1 MTLSIT
7 LPAIIAT
14 LFAGGILAW
23 LAERFFN
30 SGSRWISLLSL
41 LLATALLATYWPKLT
56 DAAPGGIWWDSLQ
69 LHWIPRFGI
78 SFYLAIDGLGFLMLA
93 LTLLMGLFGLVA
105 TWNDIQF
112 RRGFFYFN
120 YLWTLAGVVGVFTA
134 MDLFLFFFFWEVMLI
149 PMLFLIAVWG
159 YEGRLYASIK
169 FFIFTQASSL
179 LMLIAIVALVYLHY
193 SASGQLTFNY
203 RALLAAQLS
212 PTAAYWLMLGF
223 FIAFA
228 VKLPAL
234 PLHTWL
240 PDAHTQ
246 APTAGSILLA
256 AILLKTGAYGLLRFT
271 LPLFPEAS
279 VAFAPVAMSIG
290 AASVI
295 YGAVLAFAQQDMKRL
310 VAYSSVSHMGFVLL
324 GLYALNTIAIQGAV
338 MQMIAHGLSTA
349 ALFALVGA
357 LQQRLHTRDMSRM
370 GGLWSSLPKLSAIA
384 LFFAVASLGLPGLG
398 NFVAEFLVLVGS
410 FGASRWIT
418 VVAAVGLVGAAL
430 YALLMMQRVFFGGF
444 HSPERLDSPERPD
457 SPERLNSPWRSDG
470 EAAPDLK
477 PRETLALLSLALGL
491 VFLGLRPQPVF
502 DIASP
507 AIAESTTPLEAAR
520 AGRNA
525 ERPEIGLQAAAGWPD
540 TEHQGGESP

>member
-1 MTLSIT
+1 MTL
-7 LPAIIAT
+7 LAIISI
-14 LFAGGILAW
+14 LFAGGVLAW
-23 LAERFFN
+23 LSERFLN
-30 SGSRWISLLSL
+30 RGSRRIALFSL
-41 LLATALLATYWPKLT
+41 LLATALLGRYWAYFAG
-56 DAAPGGIWWDSLQ
+56 DAASAGASPWWDSLN
-69 LHWIPRFGI
+69 LAWIPRFGI
-78 SFYLAIDGLGFLMLA
+78 SFHLAVDGLGFLMLA
-93 LTLLMGLFGLVA
+93 LTLLMGLFGLVV
-105 TWNDIQF
+105 TWRDIGF

-159 YEGRLYASIK
+159 YEQRIYAAIK
-169 FFIFTQASSL
+169 FFLFTQASSL

-193 SASGQLTFNY
+193 SNSGQLTFDY
-203 RALLAAQLS
+203 QSLLAAQL
-212 PTAAYWLMLGF
+212 PPDTAYWLMLGF
-223 FIAFA
+223 FVAFA

-256 AILLKTGAYGLLRFT
+256 AILLKTGAYGLLRFN

-279 VAFAPVAMSIG
+279 VAFAPVAMAIG
-290 AASVI
+290 AVSVV
-295 YGAVLAFAQQDMKRL
+295 YGAVLAFAQRDMKRL

-357 LQQRLHTRDMSRM
+357 LQHRLHTRDMAHL
-370 GGLWSSLPKLSAIA
+370 GGLWAVLPKLSAIA

-398 NFVAEFLVLVGS
+398 NFIAEFLVLLGS
-410 FGASRWIT
+410 FGSDPWLTAL
-418 VVAAVGLVGAAL
+418 AAAGLVGAAL
-430 YALLMMQRVFFGGF
+430 YALLMMQRVFFGPLADKTG
-444 HSPERLDSPERPD
+444 RIA
-457 SPERLNSPWRSDG
+457 G
-470 EAAPDLK
+470 VADLH
-477 PRETLALLSLALGL
+477 PRETAALLSLAVAL

-502 DIASP
+502 DIAEPSVAGATAKLTAAGLEGKSQALEQGLQTAAHP
-507 AIAESTTPLEAAR
+507 GWPESDR
-520 AGRNA
+520 AG
-525 ERPEIGLQAAAGWPD
+525 
-540 TEHQGGESP
+540 GETP

>member
-1 MTLSIT
+1 MTL
-7 LPAIIAT
+7 LAIIAI
-14 LFAGGILAW
+14 LFIGGVLAW
-23 LAERFFN
+23 LSGRLLGR
-30 SGSRWISLLSL
+30 GSRWISLFSL
-41 LLATALLATYWPKLT
+41 LLATALLGRYWPDFT
-56 DAAPGGIWWDSLQ
+56 AGADVGSGGELWWDSLQ
-69 LHWIPRFGI
+69 LTWIPRFGI
-78 SFYLAIDGLGFLMLA
+78 SFFLAVDGLGFLMLA
-93 LTLLMGLFGLVA
+93 LTLLMGLFGLIM
-105 TWNDIQF
+105 TWRDIRF

-120 YLWTLAGVVGVFTA
+120 YLWILAGVIGVFTA

-159 YEGRLYASIK
+159 YEQRIYAAIK

-179 LMLIAIVALVYLHY
+179 LMLIAIVGLVYLHY
-193 SASGQLTFNY
+193 SNSGQLTFNY
-203 RALLAAQLS
+203 RELLSAQIS

-234 PLHTWL
+234 PVHTWL

-279 VAFAPVAMSIG
+279 VAFAPVAMTIG
-290 AASVI
+290 ALSVI

-324 GLYALNTIAIQGAV
+324 GLYALNTIAVQGAI
-338 MQMIAHGLSTA
+338 MQMIAHGFSTA

-357 LQQRLHTRDMSRM
+357 LQQRLHTRDMAQL
-370 GGLWSSLPKLSAIA
+370 GGLWASLPKLSAIA

-398 NFVAEFLVLVGS
+398 NFIAEFLVLLGS
-410 FGASRWIT
+410 FDSSRWIT
-418 VVAAVGLVGAAL
+418 VVAAIGLVGAAL
-430 YALLMMQRVFFGGF
+430 YALLMMQRVFFGESRG
-444 HSPERLDSPERPD
+444 
-457 SPERLNSPWRSDG
+457 LNTDATAKEPVI
-470 EAAPDLK
+470 DLN
-477 PRETLALLSLALGL
+477 PRETVALLSLAVAL

-502 DIASP
+502 DIAAPSV
-507 AIAESTTPLEAAR
+507 AGSLARAEAAR
-520 AGRNA
+520 TEQGTVKAPTSIETATRS
-525 ERPEIGLQAAAGWPD
+525 GWPKSIS
-540 TEHQGGESP
+540 TGGESL

>member
-1 MTLSIT
+1 MTL
-7 LPAIIAT
+7 LAIIAI
-14 LFAGGILAW
+14 LFVGGVLAW
-23 LAERFFN
+23 LSERLFN
-30 SGSRWISLLSL
+30 HGSRWITLLCL
-41 LLATALLATYWPKLT
+41 MLATALLGRYWGDFTSATHGSS
-56 DAAPGGIWWDSLQ
+56 GGLWWDSLQ
-69 LHWIPRFGI
+69 LTWIPRFGI
-78 SFYLAIDGLGFLMLA
+78 SFFLAVDGLGFLMMA
-93 LTLLMGLFGLVA
+93 LTLLMGLFGLIV
-105 TWNDIQF
+105 TWNEIKF

-120 YLWTLAGVVGVFTA
+120 YLWILAGVIGVFSA

-159 YEGRLYASIK
+159 YEQRTYAAIK

-179 LMLIAIVALVYLHY
+179 LMLMAIVALVYLHY
-193 SASGQLTFNY
+193 SNSGQLTFNY
-203 RALLAAQLS
+203 RELLAAQIA
-212 PTAAYWLMLGF
+212 PTTAYWLMLGF

-228 VKLPAL
+228 VKLPAV

-290 AASVI
+290 AVSVI

-338 MQMIAHGLSTA
+338 MQMIAHGFSTA

-357 LQQRLHTRDMSRM
+357 LQHRLHTRDMAKL
-370 GGLWSSLPKLSAIA
+370 GGLWTSLPKLSAIA

-398 NFVAEFLVLVGS
+398 NFIAEFLVLIGS
-410 FGASRWIT
+410 FGSSQWIT
-418 VVAAVGLVGAAL
+418 VVAAIGLVGAAL
-430 YALLMMQRVFFGGF
+430 YALLMMQRAFFGKPRNGNADTADN
-444 HSPERLDSPERPD
+444 DSVMD
-457 SPERLNSPWRSDG
+457 LN
-470 EAAPDLK
+470 
-477 PRETLALLSLALGL
+477 PRETIALLSLAIAL
-491 VFLGLRPQPVF
+491 VILGLRPQPVF
-502 DIASP
+502 DVAAPSVAAVIGQIDTAKQ
-507 AIAESTTPLEAAR
+507 AHGTEKTTPTVYTSAR
-520 AGRNA
+520 G
-525 ERPEIGLQAAAGWPD
+525 GWPD
-540 TEHQGGESP
+540 SNPTGGESP